1 MYFSLWARSSNLM
14 HNGPMMDLTNISQC
28 LQTRV
33 LSSERGDHDLNPEL
47 LKVDEPLRHAA
58 VLVLLVEHDDSLSV
72 LFTKRTENLEH
83 HPGQISFPGGH
94 IEPSDQ
100 SPIAAALRET
110 HEEVGIAPEH
120 TRILGRLDNYITR
133 TGFHITPVVGTV
145 RAPLN
150 LSPDPREVDE
160 VFEVPLAFLLD
171 PANHHTVEREFQG
184 AVRRFYAIPYGDYY
198 IWGATAGMLMDLY
211 QTLKPA

>member
-1 MYFSLWARSSNLM
+1 
-14 HNGPMMDLTNISQC
+14 MMDLTHITQR
-28 LQTRV
+28 LQTR
-33 LSSERGDHDLNPEL
+33 LLFSERGDHDLNPEL
-47 LKVDEPLRHAA
+47 CATDGPLRHAA
-58 VLVLLVEHDDSLSV
+58 VLVLLVEHDDGLNV

-100 SPIAAALRET
+100 DPVAAALRET
-110 HEEVGIAPEH
+110 HEEVGIEPQH
-120 TRILGRLDNYITR
+120 TRILGRLDTYITR
-133 TGFHITPVVGTV
+133 TGFHIIPVVGTV

-150 LSPDPREVDE
+150 LCPDPREVDE

-171 PANHHTVEREFQG
+171 PANHHTHEREFQG
-184 AVRRFYAIPYGDYY
+184 AVRSFYAIAYEDYY
-198 IWGATAGMLMDLY
+198 IWGATAGMLMDLH